1 MELGWNV
8 ATKIWSVVFRLSTST
23 FISGIKASAS
33 LWLMGVAALT
43 MIFLIDVSVGL
54 CWVLTKREEM
64 ATNLKDASWLL
75 RADQTSQLVAA
86 AWYIEQRKS
95 CWQAKQTVGSQEP
108 QAFGEKYL
116 SPEWPQPGTDFR
128 RWLLSLMASTFS
140 HTPFPQPTRDACV
153 GNRDPTKERLCF
165 CNFVL
170 AASTEAA
177 ETSECRS
184 YIASAFQLPQL
195 IKFKREV

>member
-23 FISGIKASAS
+23 FISGIKASLS
-33 LWLMGVAALT
+33 LWLMRVAALT

-54 CWVLTKREEM
+54 CWVLTRGEEM

-75 RADQTSQLVAA
+75 RADQTSQLVAVV
-86 AWYIEQRKS
+86 WYIEQRKS

-116 SPEWPQPGTDFR
+116 SPEWPQPGTDLR
-128 RWLLSLMASTFS
+128 RWLLSLMASTLFTHS
-140 HTPFPQPTRDACV
+140 FPTANKGYVCREQGRNKGTFMFLQ
-153 GNRDPTKERLCF
+153 LCF
-165 CNFVL
+165 GSL
-170 AASTEAA
+170 
-177 ETSECRS
+177 
-184 YIASAFQLPQL
+184 
-195 IKFKREV
+195 KRGSWNQWVH